1 MNVETSASWQEFDF
15 WRAGNCLPFVEKFY
29 KSIRR
34 LRWNSAKP
42 LIQWS
47 IFELAWCLHN
57 MFAVKPKV
65 GRPRT
70 FHFKGSMMK
79 LSMRRLAIAA
89 LLTCG
94 AAGAMASTVSSVVP
108 AGFVDFSDN
117 SAEMMIS
124 RDGNATLDVGDS
136 LRGIFGIDN
145 VTGSNGVQI
154 GLGGG
159 SGVDELTGL
168 FQVVVTSKTATST
181 PGLFNYTFGFD
192 PLFGQGAGV
201 VGVLFDDPA
210 NNFARIGCTTIANC
224 EATATGGTV
233 WATVGIG
240 AGGFWSAVAANDT
253 PGAGALLPLNTPLGT
268 FGMGLDFITNNT
280 GFAWN
285 QVACFNGA
293 TGGVSNVDVCGQGG
307 ILATGSGIGQT
318 NTPYAVFDNVDF
330 TANRVPEPATLAL
343 VGLALLGLG
352 VSRRNRKS

>member
-1 MNVETSASWQEFDF
+1 
-15 WRAGNCLPFVEKFY
+15 
-29 KSIRR
+29 
-34 LRWNSAKP
+34 
-42 LIQWS
+42 
-47 IFELAWCLHN
+47 
-57 MFAVKPKV
+57 
-65 GRPRT
+65 
-70 FHFKGSMMK
+70 MMK
-79 LSMRRLAIAA
+79 LSMSRLAMAA

-94 AAGAMASTVSSVVP
+94 AAGAMAAPVSSVVP

-117 SAEMMIS
+117 SAEYMIS
-124 RDGNATLDVGDS
+124 GANDLNLNTLDVGDS

-168 FQVVVTSKTATST
+168 FQVVVTSKTATAT
-181 PGLFNYTFGFD
+181 PNLFNYTFGFD
-192 PLFGQGAGV
+192 SSFGQGAGV

-233 WATVGIG
+233 WATVGLG

-253 PGAGALLPLNTPLGT
+253 PGLGATLPLNTPLGT

-280 GFAWN
+280 GFTWN
-285 QVACFNGA
+285 QVPCFNGA

-307 ILATGSGIGQT
+307 ILASGSSLGT